1 MSIIATAPDK
11 PVPEWPVIWFLLA
24 VHVAALSAFLPA
36 AFSWGAVGVALFLH
50 WLTGGIG
57 ITLGYHRLI
66 THRSFQTPKWVEYV
80 LLFCGTLACQS
91 PLDWVA
97 KHRMHHEHS
106 DTDQDPHDINR
117 GFWWAH
123 AGWILHR
130 LPCDRHIARFTKDI
144 ARDPV
149 YRFLDRSMLLWQIAL
164 GLVLYLLGGW
174 PFVVWGIFVRL
185 VVVYHCTWFVN
196 SATHRFG
203 YQSYP
208 TRDRSTNCWWVAL
221 LTYGEGWHNNHHA
234 FPRSAR
240 QGLRWWEVDMTWWMV
255 RVLEFLGLARRINLP
270 SATDQAAARRT
281 QLT

>member
-1 MSIIATAPDK
+1 MSVAATSPDK
-11 PVPEWPVIWFLLA
+11 PVPAWPVIWFLLA

-36 AFSWGAVGVALFLH
+36 TFSWAAVGVALFLH
-50 WLTGGIG
+50 WLTGGVG

-80 LLFCGTLACQS
+80 LMFCGTLACQS

-97 KHRMHHEHS
+97 KHRMHHQYS
-106 DTDQDPHDINR
+106 DTDQDPHDIGR
-117 GFWWAH
+117 GFWWSH
-123 AGWILHR
+123 AGWILCR

-144 ARDPV
+144 GRDPV
-149 YRFLDRSMLLWQIAL
+149 YRFFDRSMLLWQIAL

-185 VVVYHCTWFVN
+185 VVVYHSTWFVN
-196 SATHRFG
+196 SATHWFG
-203 YQSYP
+203 YQSQALG
-208 TRDRSTNCWWVAL
+208 DRSTNCWWVAL

-240 QGLRWWEVDMTWWMV
+240 QGLRWWEIDMTWWMV
-255 RVLEFLGLARRINLP
+255 RALQAVGLAWRVKLP
-270 SATDQAAARRT
+270 PMAAR
-281 QLT
+281 